1 MSNDPDEEFLP
12 FSRPSI
18 SQAAIDEVV
27 TCLKSGW
34 ITTGPR
40 VKQFEDDLK
49 TYLGAPNVLA
59 LTSATAGL
67 HLVLTALNLK
77 PGDEVI
83 TTPMTFAATLN
94 TIVLAG
100 GTPVLVDVEPGTYNM
115 DVTKI
120 EKAVTKRTRAIMP
133 VHFAGLPVD
142 LDPLYD
148 IAKKHDLRVIEDAAH
163 AIGTEYK
170 GRRIGSFGDVQVFSF
185 HPNKNMT
192 TGEGG
197 CVATR
202 DEKLASDVALLR
214 FHGMDREA
222 WNRFGKKGSQ
232 HYEIITPGYKY
243 NMMDIQAAL
252 GLHQLKQLDSFIKRR
267 TVLAL
272 RYQEVLADWP
282 QWTITRASSY
292 KHLHAW
298 HLYTPLINPD
308 IAKMDRDSF
317 MQGMKERNIGTGLHY
332 RAVHLYPYYRDQFG
346 FKRGDFPNA
355 ETISDRIVSLPLFP
369 AMTDADQDRVIAA
382 MTDLFTRK
390 QS

>member
-1 MSNDPDEEFLP
+1 LAINAKEEFLP

-18 SQAAIDEVV
+18 SEAAIEEVV
-27 TCLKSGW
+27 ACIRSGW

-49 TYLGAPNVLA
+49 AYLGAPQVLC

-67 HLVLTALNLK
+67 HLVLTALKLK

-100 GTPVLVDVEPGTYNM
+100 GTPVCVDVEPGTCNM
-115 DVTKI
+115 DAAKV
-120 EKAVTKRTRAIMP
+120 EGAVTSRTRAIMP

-142 LDPLYD
+142 MDPLYD
-148 IAKKHDLRVIEDAAH
+148 IAKKRGLRVIEDAAH
-163 AIGTEYK
+163 AIGTAYK

-202 DEKLASDVALLR
+202 DEQLAADVALLR

-232 HYEIITPGYKY
+232 HYEIIAPGYKY
-243 NMMDIQAAL
+243 NMMDLQAAL
-252 GLHQLKQLDSFIKRR
+252 GLHQLKALDGFIRRR
-267 TVLAL
+267 TELAV
-272 RYQEVLADWP
+272 RYQSLLAGWP
-282 QWTITRASSY
+282 QLTLPQAPPY
-292 KHLHAW
+292 PHLHAW
-298 HLYTPLINPD
+298 HLYTPLVNPE
-308 IAKMDRDSF
+308 AAGMDRDAF
-317 MQGMKERNIGTGLHY
+317 MQALKDRNIGTGLHY
-332 RAVHLYPYYRDQFG
+332 RAVHLYPYYREQFG

-369 AMTDADQDRVIAA
+369 SMTDADQDRVVEA
-382 MTDLFTRK
+382 MKEVFRK
-390 QS
+390 

>member
-1 MSNDPDEEFLP
+1 MSNEEFLP

-27 TCLKSGW
+27 ACIKSGW

-49 TYLGAPNVLA
+49 AYCGAPHALA
-59 LTSATAGL
+59 LSSATAGL
-67 HLVLTALNLK
+67 HLVLAALELK

-94 TIVLAG
+94 TIVLTG
-100 GTPVLVDVEPGTYNM
+100 GKPVLVDVEPGTYNM

-120 EKAVTKRTRAIMP
+120 EKAITKRTRAIMP

-142 LDPLYD
+142 LDPLYA
-148 IAKKHDLRVIEDAAH
+148 IAKKHNLRVIEDAAH

-170 GRRIGSFGDVQVFSF
+170 GKRIGSFGDIQVFSF

-197 CVATR
+197 CVVTR
-202 DEKLASDVALLR
+202 DEKIVEAVALLR

-243 NMMDIQAAL
+243 NMMDMQAAL
-252 GLHQLKQLDSFIKRR
+252 GLHQLKQLDGFIRRR
-267 TVLAL
+267 TELAL
-272 RYQEVLADWP
+272 RYQQLLAGWS
-282 QWTITRASSY
+282 QWSLPTAPAY
-292 KHLHAW
+292 PHLHAW
-298 HLYTPLINPD
+298 HLYTPLVNPD
-308 IAKMDRDSF
+308 AAGMDRDAF

-332 RAVHLYPYYRDQFG
+332 RAVHLYPYYREHFG

-355 ETISDRIVSLPLFP
+355 ETVSDRIVSLPLFP

-382 MTDLFTRK
+382 MKDLFHR
-390 QS
+390 

>member
-1 MSNDPDEEFLP
+1 MSANKEEQFLP

-18 SQAAIDEVV
+18 SREAINEVV
-27 TCLKSGW
+27 ACLESGW

-40 VKQFEDDLK
+40 VKKFEDDLK
-49 TYLGAPNVLA
+49 SYVSAPHALVLS
-59 LTSATAGL
+59 SATAGL
-67 HLVLTALNLK
+67 HLVLASLQLK

-94 TIVLAG
+94 TIVLTG
-100 GTPVLVDVEPGTYNM
+100 GKPVLVDVEPWTYNM

-120 EKAVTKRTRAIMP
+120 EKAVTKSTRAIMP

-142 LDPLYD
+142 LDPVYD
-148 IAKKHDLRVIEDAAH
+148 VAKKYNLRVVEDAAH
-163 AIGTEYK
+163 AIGAEYK
-170 GRRIGSFGDVQVFSF
+170 GKRIGSFGDIQVFSF

-197 CVATR
+197 CVVTR
-202 DEKLASDVALLR
+202 DDKMAEAVALLR

-232 HYEIITPGYKY
+232 HYEIIAPGYKY

-252 GLHQLKQLDSFIKRR
+252 GLHQLKQLDGFIKRR
-267 TVLAL
+267 TELAV
-272 RYQEVLADWP
+272 RYGKLLSGWP
-282 QWTITRASSY
+282 QWSLPKEPFYS
-292 KHLHAW
+292 HLHAW

-308 IAKMDRDSF
+308 AAGMGRDEF
-317 MQGMKERNIGTGLHY
+317 MQGMKDRNIGTGLHY
-332 RAVHLYPYYRDQFG
+332 RAVHLYPYYREQFG

-369 AMTDADQDRVIAA
+369 AMTDSDQDRVIAA
-382 MTDLFTRK
+382 MDDLFRRK
-390 QS
+390 

>member
-1 MSNDPDEEFLP
+1 MSANKEEQFLP

-18 SQAAIDEVV
+18 SREAIDEVV
-27 TCLKSGW
+27 ACLESGW

-40 VKQFEDDLK
+40 VKKFEDDLRA
-49 TYLGAPNVLA
+49 YVSAPHVLA
-59 LTSATAGL
+59 LSSATAGL
-67 HLVLTALNLK
+67 HLVLAALKLK

-100 GTPVLVDVEPGTYNM
+100 GKPVLVDAEPGTYNM
-115 DVTKI
+115 DVTQI
-120 EKAVTKRTRAIMP
+120 EKVVTRRTRAIMP

-148 IAKKHDLRVIEDAAH
+148 IARKHNLRVIEDAAH

-170 GRRIGSFGDVQVFSF
+170 GKRIGSFGDIQVFSF

-197 CVATR
+197 CVVTR
-202 DEKLASDVALLR
+202 DDSMAEAVSLLR

-232 HYEIITPGYKY
+232 HYEIIVPGYKY

-252 GLHQLKQLDSFIKRR
+252 GLHQLKQLDGFIKRR
-267 TVLAL
+267 TQLAL
-272 RYQEVLADWP
+272 RYREILKGWP
-282 QWTITRASSY
+282 QWSLPREPFYS
-292 KHLHAW
+292 HLHAW

-308 IAKMDRDSF
+308 EAGMGRDEF
-317 MQGMKERNIGTGLHY
+317 MQGMKDRNIGTGLHY
-332 RAVHLYPYYRDQFG
+332 RAVHLYPYYREQFG
-346 FKRGDFPNA
+346 FKHGDFPNA

-369 AMTDADQDRVIAA
+369 AMTDSDQDRVIAA
-382 MTDLFTRK
+382 MDDLFRRK
-390 QS
+390 

>member
-1 MSNDPDEEFLP
+1 MSNEEFLP

-18 SQAAIDEVV
+18 SQDAIDEVV

-40 VKQFEDDLK
+40 VKQFEENLK
-49 TYLGAPNVLA
+49 LYLGAPHVLA

-67 HLVLTALNLK
+67 HLVLVALGLK

-100 GTPVLVDVEPGTYNM
+100 GKPVLVDVEPGTYNI

-120 EKAVTKRTRAIMP
+120 EKAITKRTRAIMP

-142 LDPLYD
+142 LDPLYA
-148 IAKKHDLRVIEDAAH
+148 IAKKHNLRVIEDAAH

-170 GRRIGSFGDVQVFSF
+170 GRRIGSFGDIQVFSF

-222 WNRFGKKGSQ
+222 WNRFSKKGSQ

-252 GLHQLKQLDSFIKRR
+252 GLHQLKQLDGFIKRR
-267 TVLAL
+267 TTIAL
-272 RYQEVLADWP
+272 RYQKTLADWS
-282 QWTITRASSY
+282 QWTLTRAPAY
-292 KHLHAW
+292 PHLHAW

-308 IAKMDRDSF
+308 IAKMDRDAF

-332 RAVHLYPYYRDQFG
+332 RAVHLYPYYREHFG

-382 MTDLFTRK
+382 MTDLFKGK

>member
-1 MSNDPDEEFLP
+1 
-12 FSRPSI
+12 
-18 SQAAIDEVV
+18 VV

-40 VKQFEDDLK
+40 VKQFEEELSS
-49 TYLGAPNVLA
+49 YLGAPHVLA

-67 HLVLTALNLK
+67 HLVLVALGLK

-100 GTPVLVDVEPGTYNM
+100 GRPVLVDVEPGTYNI
-115 DVTKI
+115 DVTRI
-120 EKAVTKRTRAIMP
+120 EKAITKHTRAIMP

-148 IAKKHDLRVIEDAAH
+148 LANKHNLRVIEDAAH

-202 DEKLASDVALLR
+202 DEQLASDVALLR

-222 WNRFGKKGSQ
+222 WNRFGKKGNQ
-232 HYEIITPGYKY
+232 HYEIIAPGYKY

-252 GLHQLKQLDSFIKRR
+252 GLHQLRQLDGFIERR
-267 TVLAL
+267 AAIAL
-272 RYQEVLADWP
+272 RYQKALADWP
-282 QWTITRASSY
+282 QLTLTTTPAYPHR
-292 KHLHAW
+292 HAW

-308 IAKMDRDSF
+308 AAKMDRDAF

-332 RAVHLYPYYRDQFG
+332 RAVHLYPYYREHFG

-355 ETISDRIVSLPLFP
+355 EAISDRIVSLPLFP

-382 MTDLFTRK
+382 MKDLFHD
-390 QS
+390 